1 MGLLHLCMT
10 RSNVDRNDP
19 TITIVTVSLNAV
31 AHIDQTIKSLLINE
45 YPKVELILIDGGST
59 DGTINIINTYK
70 TFFHAVISEQDGG
83 ISDAFNKGIR
93 NATGDIIG
101 LVSADDYLL
110 PGALEAVA
118 ECFLVNDRPDV
129 IHGNVVY
136 LDMESGKKSV
146 SRPDVS
152 LKSAFVGQPVKHGA
166 TFVARAAY
174 EKYGV
179 FDTRYKC
186 AMDYDLI
193 LRMIVRGARFVYIDQ
208 ELEVLRT
215 GGISQRRRELTR
227 RESREISIRHGCS
240 PLKANAYY
248 HWKVAK
254 DVAKSVLKKTRGT
267 RLLEF
272 YRKLRGR
279 NVLVP

>member
-1 MGLLHLCMT
+1 MK
-10 RSNVDRNDP
+10 NP
-19 TITIVTVSLNAV
+19 TISIITISKDARDVIEQAIASVIYNSYQHT
-31 AHIDQTIKSLLINE
+31 E
-45 YPKVELILIDGGST
+45 YIVVDGGST
-59 DGTINIINTYK
+59 DGSQSIIEKYLA
-70 TFFHAVISEQDGG
+70 HIHHYVSEQDKG
-83 ISDAFNKGIR
+83 ISDAFNKGILMSSS
-93 NATGDIIG
+93 DIIG
-101 LVSADDYLL
+101 FVSADDYLA

-118 ECFLVNDRPDV
+118 ECFLANDRPDV

-136 LDMESGKKSV
+136 LELESGKKSV

-215 GGISQRRRELTR
+215 GGINQRHRELTR

-248 HWKVAK
+248 YWKVAK